1 MNAGTGGQAANGQ
14 TMEIETAVNGKK
26 MSMSSIRLR
35 HITCTAETCTCAN
48 FVPAKRTRENL
59 AKARKRQARQDS
71 LDKTQIAAADRRNMS
86 LDAYRA
92 QKKQKRKSAG
102 QVTREKKERRK
113 SKKAAGTGDAMEI
126 G

>member
-1 MNAGTGGQAANGQ
+1 
-14 TMEIETAVNGKK
+14 MEIEAAVNGKK
-26 MSMSSIRLR
+26 MSTSNIRLR

-59 AKARKRQARQDS
+59 AKARKRQARQDN

-92 QKKQKRKSAG
+92 QKKQKQKQKRKTAG
-102 QVTREKKERRK
+102 QATREKKERRK
-113 SKKAAGTGDAMEI
+113 AKKAAGTGDAMEI
-126 G
+126 E